1 MFNLEAKPRGRGIP
15 KGEHKIIRVALR
27 KQDPEDMRCFNKIDL
42 VAKKRKTKRNQ
53 VAKEILKENVDKI
66 E

>member
-1 MFNLEAKPRGRGIP
+1 MIILEHTQRGRGIP

-27 KQDPEDMRCFNKIDL
+27 TKDPEDMRCFNKIEKVAQAKKIKRNR
-42 VAKKRKTKRNQ
+42 VAKDF
-53 VAKEILKENVDKI
+53 LKENIDKI

>member
-1 MFNLEAKPRGRGIP
+1 MFNLEPKPRGRGIP

-27 KQDPEDMRCFNKIDL
+27 KEDPTDMRCYDKIDT
-42 VAKKRKTKRNQ
+42 VAKKRKTKRNR
-53 VAKEILKENVDKI
+53 VAKDFLKKNMDKI